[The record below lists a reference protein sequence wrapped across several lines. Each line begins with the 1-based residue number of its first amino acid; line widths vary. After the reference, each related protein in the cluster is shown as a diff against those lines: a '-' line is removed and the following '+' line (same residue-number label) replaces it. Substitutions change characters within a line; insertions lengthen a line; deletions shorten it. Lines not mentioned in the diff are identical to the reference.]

1 MEQFLKKQAEILS
14 QLDDSVSRQNDVL
27 KSLDKTNKDIAKIV
41 GSIHSS
47 DRATKEN
54 SLEKELS
61 KLNLKTGDN
70 LNSNVIKLF
79 KEVKRQTD
87 MVSRNYQNGANKE
100 LSGAQAQKI
109 SGDVTGRRQY
119 RTIQPRVDDFKGNVK
134 DFFSMRGFLDKTGI
148 VKRKSGGLVS
158 EYLDR
163 AEDKKKYVESRM
175 KLDPT
180 AKLHGSA
187 KAKEIFAKQFDK
199 QQSVERDIRKN
210 ESALKGYK
218 EQGFTEAQ
226 IARTPEGKRQKDLA
240 VEMAKVDTRVRP
252 EGFDA
257 KTGLMK
263 ESEDAK
269 KVSGKKASKE
279 LAAITGDGSSDEENM
294 LEQNKMLQEQTVLLT
309 QIEKNTSS
317 ADKDLKEI
325 KNKPT
330 SGGGGSDSGGSD
342 SSGFGIM
349 DMLGSAK
356 SKVAGVAG
364 SVGKGLLGAG
374 KAVGGSLLRNAGPLA
389 AVAAVAGGAYT
400 GYNMYKEANDRQDQQ
415 DGDIAN
421 ALKSGEITQEQAD
434 KLKQSNKDNALV
446 EKSGA
451 VGSGAGQAAGGVAG
465 ALHGAA
471 MGAALGSIVPGLGTV
486 VGGAIG
492 AGVGGL
498 AGSYLGQKAGNFIG
512 ETGGRAYNAAGD
524 LYNKAKTGV
533 PEWYEDKKKSAMG
546 LWESAKSTGAS
557 LWGDAKEYGQ
567 RGINAVSDTA
577 YNLKENTLDNVE
589 SYTGAGKAYAKAKAS
604 VRSMFGLQSGSKSE
618 DLGEGRTKR
627 TNEDGSYSTS
637 DSEGT
642 KNYDASGKLI
652 SEQGPTFM
660 GVTNKK
666 NYANDTV
673 EQSYD
678 MGQMR
683 AKMVSNADGSV
694 QSTAKYEL
702 GAGVFT
708 KRETLTARQVAELKA
723 AEDVSAASS
732 ENEMIKLNG
741 GKSGGNTTVVAPTTV
756 NNNKQNITQIKAPI
770 RNQESSQRYVPSW
783 GGTNHRFGMYE

>member
-109 SGDVTGRRQY
+109 SGDVIGRRQY

-218 EQGFTEAQ
+218 QQGFTEAQ

-294 LEQNKMLQEQTVLLT
+294 LEQNRMLQEQTVLLT

-317 ADKDLKEI
+317 ADKGLKEI

-330 SGGGGSDSGGSD
+330 GGGGGESD

-627 TNEDGSYSTS
+627 TNEDGSYSIS

-642 KNYDASGKLI
+642 KNYDASAKLI

-732 ENEMIKLNG
+732 ENEMNKLSG